1 MSFRR
6 LVSSNDCFH
15 NYALRVLM
23 LTVVK
28 FFGLL
33 ACDVFPEDYD
43 DEDGAGHPDC
53 EAGAKCYS
61 CLVRSSS
68 IYEPEQDFMLYQ
80 FKLILTL
87 APCPEIWK
95 RFLNI
100 LQVISFYIKLKKL
113 DPDIERVCSFPEIIK
128 KISAVHTATVPNSDR
143 FY

>member
-1 MSFRR
+1 
-6 LVSSNDCFH
+6 
-15 NYALRVLM
+15 M

-28 FFGLL
+28 FFGLI

-100 LQVISFYIKLKKL
+100 LQVISFYIKLKNL
-113 DPDIERVCSFPEIIK
+113 DPDIERVNSFPETIK
-128 KISAVHTATVPNSDR
+128 KILAVHTATVPNRDR